1 VTENG
6 GRTIPISKLVISDAG
21 AYPGSR
27 PIKKQRKA
35 KGGYL
40 YETHA
45 VRRRK
50 SGENEGEAGGET
62 FGAMVSCF
70 MASKMGEIVAN
81 EASDAGTFHPSRL
94 EAGIAAQIKTRK
106 KLTTTRQRAK
116 EKGANGKKVCF
127 VRISPDTR
135 LDSRKCGGWKRE

>member
-1 VTENG
+1 M
-6 GRTIPISKLVISDAG
+6 
-21 AYPGSR
+21 
-27 PIKKQRKA
+27 
-35 KGGYL
+35 

-50 SGENEGEAGGET
+50 SGENEEVAGGET

-81 EASDAGTFHPSRL
+81 EASEAGTFHPSRL

-106 KLTTTRQRAK
+106 KTHNNKPKSQR
-116 EKGANGKKVCF
+116 KKKCVF
-127 VRISPDTR
+127 VRISPGTR
-135 LDSRKCGGWKRE
+135 FDSRKCGGWKRE